1 MQIKTFKIP
10 LGDNGG
16 AEEEL
21 NKFLRSHRV
30 LKVERAFCLEG
41 SGYLAVCVEY
51 MEGNMVSDNVNT
63 SGRSRRDY
71 AKELSEDEQKRFELF
86 KAKRRELATEKS
98 LPAYMIFTD
107 AELVT
112 LLKYPHL
119 DIENVMDVPG
129 VQKSR
134 LKDYGAYFVNLQE
147 ANDEANRQPDA
158 ADTPF

>member
-119 DIENVMDVPG
+119 NIENVMDVPG

-147 ANDEANRQPDA
+147 ASDEANRQPDA

>member
-16 AEEEL
+16 AEEDL

-30 LKVERAFCLEG
+30 LKIERAFCLEG

-51 MEGNMVSDNVNT
+51 MEGNTPSDNANT
-63 SGRSRRDY
+63 SNRSRRDY
-71 AKELSEDEQKRFELF
+71 AKELSEGELKRFEQF
-86 KAKRRELATEKS
+86 KTKRRELASEKS

-112 LLKYPHL
+112 LVKHPHL
-119 DIENVMDVPG
+119 DYENILDIQG

-134 LKDYGAYFVNLQE
+134 LKDYGAYFVNIQETDNE
-147 ANDEANRQPDA
+147 ANGQSDA
-158 ADTPF
+158 TDTPF

>member
-86 KAKRRELATEKS
+86 KAKRRKLATEKS

-119 DIENVMDVPG
+119 NIENVMDVPG

-147 ANDEANRQPDA
+147 ASDEANRQPDA